1 MTAHNTT
8 RRTLLRAACALTAAP
23 ALPGFAQT
31 TEDYRALVCVFLAG
45 GCDGHNVLVPQAAN
59 AYAAYRSLRGGL
71 ALPDQSASL
80 LPITTT
86 DGVAYA
92 LNSGLQTI
100 HPLWAQGKLGA
111 IANVGP
117 LLAPTTRAQIVAGT
131 ATLPANLFSH
141 SDQMQQ
147 TQAGNG
153 SGGGTGWGGR
163 SADAVMAR
171 NGTSRFPAAVSMAGG
186 ALFGNGAQVPSA
198 SLVPGFNL
206 DVNGMSTWPASATT
220 ARSQALSEILALDG
234 GVKLIQAANQVRR
247 DALSLGTLLR
257 SSGAGAVN
265 TVFPGTDL
273 GRQLQQVARVIALRG
288 SVGVK
293 RQVFFVQLGGFDT
306 HSGQS
311 WQQWDLLRQLGDAMG
326 AFYNATVELGV
337 SSMVT
342 SFTQSE
348 FGRSLQPSGSGTDHG
363 WGNHHLILGGAVKGG
378 QVYGR
383 FPYPA
388 LGGAD
393 DAGSRGALIPSTAL
407 EQFGATL
414 ARWFG
419 LDAAALNVAFPAL
432 AAFAPQDLGFMA
444 A

>member
-1 MTAHNTT
+1 MIAHNTT
-8 RRTLLRAACALTAAP
+8 RRALLRAACALTAAP
-23 ALPGFAQT
+23 ALPAAAQA
-31 TEDYRALVCVFLAG
+31 TEDYRALVCIFLAG
-45 GCDGHNVLVPQAAN
+45 GCDGHNLLVPQSAA
-59 AYAAYRSLRGGL
+59 AYAAYKQIRGGL
-71 ALPDQSASL
+71 ALPDQSAGL

-86 DGVAYA
+86 DGVPYA
-92 LNSGLQTI
+92 LNSGLQAI
-100 HPLWAQGKLGA
+100 HPLWAQRKLAA

-117 LLAPTTRAQIVAGT
+117 LLAPTMRAQILNGT

-141 SDQMQQ
+141 SDQMQLAH
-147 TQAGNG
+147 AGNA

-163 SADAVMAR
+163 AADAVIAR
-171 NGTSRFPAAVSMAGG
+171 NGTPRFPAAVSMSGG
-186 ALFGNGAQVPSA
+186 ALFTSGAQVPSA
-198 SLVPGFNL
+198 SLIPGFNL
-206 DVNGMSTWPASATT
+206 DVSGMSTWPASASA
-220 ARSQALSEILALDG
+220 ARSQALNEILALDG

-247 DALSLGTLLR
+247 DALSLGALLR
-257 SSGAGAVN
+257 SGGAGTVN

-306 HSGQS
+306 HSSQS
-311 WQQWDLLRQLGDAMG
+311 WQHWDLLRQLGEAMS
-326 AFYNATVELGV
+326 AFYNATTELGV
-337 SSMVT
+337 ASLVT

-393 DAGSRGALIPSTAL
+393 DSGSRGALIPSTSL

-419 LDAAALNVAFPAL
+419 VDAAGLNTAFPAL
-432 AAFAPQDLGFMA
+432 GAFAPQDLGFMA
-444 A
+444 